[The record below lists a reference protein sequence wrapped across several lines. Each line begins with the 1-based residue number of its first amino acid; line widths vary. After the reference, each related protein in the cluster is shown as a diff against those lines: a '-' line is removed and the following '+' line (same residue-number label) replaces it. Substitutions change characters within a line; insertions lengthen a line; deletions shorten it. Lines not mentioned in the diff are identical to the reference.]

1 MRRPMPKMPPVR
13 NKTIIFTG
21 GVKEDISQLEMK
33 AGELISGYNYE
44 ENDGVSHGY
53 TSIDGYERYDGSPL
67 ASSIDGNPEDDVARE
82 ARRTAILEIPGS
94 GSVEAAHIYDTD
106 VYPVRNGLMYKSTVS
121 GWSASIGSLTPG
133 GSYTFINAAFSL
145 LPTLQRVEVFFLV
158 NGVDYPQYYNGTTLV
173 PINHVNLPTTVFP
186 TRIIEFKGRL
196 FLGYEDGRVYFSAI
210 EDPTDFDPVNG
221 AGVFEMGQMINN
233 LIVTPGDS
241 LAVFCE
247 NKIII
252 ITSIYDGTSGAAGN
266 DTLSTYK
273 FRTDEFSKRSG
284 AIPFTAKR
292 ILGQI
297 IYMDDRGLS
306 SMETSDVFGDFSAKS
321 ISKNVQSSLLLKK
334 NLVTVAGVDRAK
346 NQYRLYFNNGT
357 GYIVTFDMEKKVRG
371 ITNVVLPNP
380 VKTFSEGADVD
391 GDDFR
396 VFTSNTG
403 YLYKMDSGT
412 SFDGAEI
419 STKMTTAFFS
429 YNSPSNWKKYHKITL
444 ETTSSALLEIKGK
457 TEFNYR
463 SNFVPKVQEDEFET
477 GDIGGTWGIDYYSDF
492 VYGSAEV
499 QTPTLYVQGVGNNMS
514 ITIVTSNKYAKSHTI
529 HSAIIDYSIIAR
541 MA

>member
-1 MRRPMPKMPPVR
+1 MRYPTPKMPPVR
-13 NKTIIFTG
+13 NKVIMFTG
-21 GVKEDISQLEMK
+21 GLKEDISQLEMK

-53 TSIDGYERYDGSPL
+53 TSIDGYERYDGSPV
-67 ASSIDGNPEDDVARE
+67 ASSIDGNPDDDVDRE
-82 ARRTAILEIPGS
+82 VRRAAILEVPGI
-94 GSVEAAHIYDTD
+94 GNTEYAHIYDTD
-106 VYPVRNGLMYKSTVS
+106 VYAIRNGLMYKSTGS
-121 GWSASIGSLTPG
+121 GWSASIGTLTAG
-133 GSYTFINAAFSL
+133 GSYAFINAAFSL
-145 LPTLQRVEVFFLV
+145 LPTLQRVETFFLV
-158 NGVDYPQYYNGTTLV
+158 NGIDYPQYYNGTTLV
-173 PINHVNLPTTVFP
+173 PINHANLPTTVFP
-186 TRIIEFKGRL
+186 TRILEFKGRL
-196 FLGYEDGRVYFSAI
+196 FLGYEDGRVYFSSI

-221 AGVFEMGQMINN
+221 AGVFEMGQPINN

-252 ITSIYDGTSGAAGN
+252 ITSIYDGTSGSVDN

-284 AIPFTAKR
+284 AVPMTAKR

-306 SMETSDVFGDFSAKS
+306 SMEASDVFGDFSAKS
-321 ISKNVQSSLLLKK
+321 ISKSVQGSLLLKK
-334 NLVTVAGVDRAK
+334 NTVTVAGVDRAK
-346 NQYRLYFNNGT
+346 NQYRLYFNDGT

-380 VKTFSEGADVD
+380 VNTFSEGVD
-391 GDDFR
+391 IDDNDFK

-403 YLYKMDSGT
+403 YVYRMDSGT

-419 STKMTTAFFS
+419 PTKMSTAFFS
-429 YNSPSNWKKYHKITL
+429 YNSPSNWKKYFKITL
-444 ETTSSALLEIKGK
+444 ETTASALLTLKGK

-463 SNFVPKVQEDEFET
+463 SNFVPSVNEEEYET
-477 GDIGGTWGIDYYSDF
+477 GDLGGTWGVDHYSDF
-492 VYGSAEV
+492 VYGSAAV

-514 ITIVTSNKYAKSHTI
+514 ITIVTSNKYAQAHTI
-529 HSAIIDYSIIAR
+529 HSAIVDYSIIAR